1 MENLNYNK
9 AELKA
14 LKNNFFMAKAL
25 FETIKEDA
33 ENIQTAILANN
44 EFYESEEITK
54 MMKIRGGDRK
64 RKRILKPF
72 DSYMMEDKDFQKYL
86 DLCYEEYKKTGID
99 DKRGREYCPE
109 AEAHDLFWEAE
120 KQLVEYA
127 INIIPIEMK
136 ERDQLREAVRIVKHK
151 EKVLDLILML
161 EC

>member
-9 AELKA
+9 AELKV

-25 FETIKEDA
+25 YETIKEEA
-33 ENIQTAILANN
+33 ENIQAVILTNN
-44 EFYESEEITK
+44 EFYESEEWTE
-54 MMKIRGGDRK
+54 MMKTRGGDGK
-64 RKRILKPF
+64 RKRILKPSNSF
-72 DSYMMEDKDFQKYL
+72 LMDENDSNKYF
-86 DLCYEEYKKTGID
+86 DLCYEEYKKAGID
-99 DKRGREYCPE
+99 DKRGRGWCPE

-136 ERDQLREAVRIVKHK
+136 EREQLREAVRIVKYK